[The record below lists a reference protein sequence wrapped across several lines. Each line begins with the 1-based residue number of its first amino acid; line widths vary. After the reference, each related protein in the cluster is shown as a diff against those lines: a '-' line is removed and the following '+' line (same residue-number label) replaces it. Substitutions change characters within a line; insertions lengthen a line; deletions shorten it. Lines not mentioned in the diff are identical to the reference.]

1 MPFTGINVRGLA
13 VRVVINAAA
22 LWVADALIDGIRI
35 AGWQS
40 YAVMAIVLA
49 LANSF
54 AKPVLRALSCPLLIL
69 TLGLFALVINTVVL
83 GLSAWVARQL
93 GADVR
98 IDGVW
103 PALAGVIIMAIVGW
117 LLSLVLD

>member
-1 MPFTGINVRGLA
+1 MPFTGIDVRGLA

-22 LWVADALIDGIRI
+22 LWVVDALIDGIRI